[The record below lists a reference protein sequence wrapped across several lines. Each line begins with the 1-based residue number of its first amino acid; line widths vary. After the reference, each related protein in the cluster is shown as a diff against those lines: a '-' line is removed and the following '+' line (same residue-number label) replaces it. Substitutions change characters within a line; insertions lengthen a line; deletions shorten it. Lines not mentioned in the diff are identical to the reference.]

1 MDRLLKVS
9 EVADLW
15 GVDKQTVYRAI
26 WADEIRY
33 VDLAAP
39 GAKKARLRIRE
50 SAAERYIAS
59 RENQPRG
66 RAAA

>member
-1 MDRLLKVS
+1 MGRLLTVR

-26 WADEIRY
+26 WAGDLRW

-39 GAKKARLRIRE
+39 GAKKARIRIRQ
-50 SAAERYIAS
+50 SAAEQFIAS
-59 RENQPRG
+59 RESAGN
-66 RAAA
+66 AA